1 DTALGALVEHITGG
15 HMDGA
20 KFQPMNVNYGLLPP
34 LEAPRIDEDG
44 RRIPPRD
51 RGRARK
57 RLMSLRALASLD
69 RWSGGGAARAA
80 AQVVNP

>member
-1 DTALGALVEHITGG
+1 
-15 HMDGA
+15 
-20 KFQPMNVNYGLLPP
+20 PMNVNYGLLPP